1 MPFNPTSNC
10 HTCAFCGRIFPLI
23 THAAPT
29 RPIDRSCATA
39 FAFRSTRNSIYGL
52 AHPPALHPCHSHPRC
67 TVTFP
72 RASPSTGTCHAA
84 SGESGCC
91 HRARRARPSPNG
103 KPPRRSGRAP
113 FMRSSTADCH
123 CLEAFRF
130 SSHPPALHPCHSH
143 PSCTGTFPRAS
154 PSTGTCH
161 AASGESG
168 GCHRARRARASPH
181 GNRRAAPAALRSC
194 VVRPPTATA
203 WRRSASHHIRR
214 HFIHAILTPV
224 VLALSLA
231 LLLRLE

>member
-29 RPIDRSCATA
+29 RPIERSCATT

-84 SGESGCC
+84 SGEG
-91 HRARRARPSPNG
+91 
-103 KPPRRSGRAP
+103 
-113 FMRSSTADCH
+113 
-123 CLEAFRF
+123 
-130 SSHPPALHPCHSH
+130 
-143 PSCTGTFPRAS
+143 
-154 PSTGTCH
+154 
-161 AASGESG
+161 G

-181 GNRRAAPAALRSC
+181 GPARTENRRAAPAALRSC
-194 VVRPPTATA
+194 VVQPPTATA

-231 LLLRLE
+231 LLLRLELVTLLPVKVVVVIEPAARAPARTETAAPLRPRSVHA